1 MTNLLKSDFYKLL
14 KSKHLYICIII
25 SIAIT
30 IMSLFSTNFTYNYME
45 QMLNDESMSLEVQE
59 IQENY
64 NFVNIKPNVVNQI
77 PKFFANELIFTLIA
91 ISISMFCT
99 ADFKSGTIKN
109 IASKGFRRENI
120 YLSKFIFSIF
130 ICFAIILINF
140 VVFLIGASIFWEFG
154 NIPNNFVPDLLRLC
168 GLQFLTYIAITSFF
182 TMISMLVKQNG
193 VALSINIS
201 ILYFYSLIV
210 KLISI
215 IIHEVFKSHLIVE
228 NYCILYYPS
237 ILANYSLS
245 SKTILTCSLVSIISI
260 ALFTV
265 LGIYSFTKRD
275 IK

>member
-25 SIAIT
+25 SIDIT
-30 IMSLFSTNFTYNYME
+30 IMSLFSTNFTYNHME
-45 QMLNDESMSLEVQE
+45 EMLNDESMSLEVQE

-154 NIPNNFVPDLLRLC
+154 NIPNNFVPDLLRMC
-168 GLQFLTYIAITSFF
+168 GLQSLTCIAITSLF
-182 TMISMLVKQNG
+182 TMIAMLVKQNG
-193 VALSINIS
+193 ITISIITFTLLLSIT
-201 ILYFYSLIV
+201 IV
-210 KLISI
+210 KLISGI
-215 IIHEVFKSHLIVE
+215 IYEIFKKQIVVE
-228 NYCILYYPS
+228 NYCILRYPQ
-237 ILANYSLS
+237 LLS
-245 SKTILTCSLVSIISI
+245 SYSIDNKLILTCSLVSIISTT
-260 ALFTV
+260 LFTIV
-265 LGIYSFTKRD
+265 GIYSFTKRD